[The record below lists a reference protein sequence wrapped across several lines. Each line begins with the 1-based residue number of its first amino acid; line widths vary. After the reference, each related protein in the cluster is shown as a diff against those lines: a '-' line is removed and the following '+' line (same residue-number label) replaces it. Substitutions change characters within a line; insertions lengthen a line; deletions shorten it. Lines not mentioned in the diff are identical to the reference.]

1 MKILYFYQY
10 FSTPNG
16 SWGTRVYDFAKDW
29 VALGHQVTVVTSV
42 YSKSDLKP
50 DKFIEIH
57 YYDGIKVIVIN
68 IKIDNK
74 QSFLKRILT
83 FLQYSIVATWF
94 AITVKTD
101 IVIAS
106 SGPITVGVP
115 GLMAKFL
122 RKKKLVF
129 EVRDLWPQGAIEMGV
144 IKSKLLIKIAYFF
157 EKILYKYSDYIIT
170 LSPGMTKDIQDRFKV
185 KQIYSIPNAANIDI
199 FNNNSESSEIPDMYK
214 NNKIAIYT
222 GNIGA
227 VNNTYLILNA
237 AILLKERRREDII
250 FLIIGEGQQKG
261 EILEKKKQLKLD
273 NLFILD
279 LMPKTELVKYLKN
292 AMVSLVPLK
301 GTPILDTSSP
311 NKLFE
316 SLAAGVP
323 VIQNTNGWLKDL
335 LKDNECG
342 FTVNPDD
349 PKDIVDKLIYLADN
363 PQVSMEMGLRGQKL
377 IEQNYDKK
385 ILSHKMIERL
395 SAVS

>member
-29 VALGHQVTVVTSV
+29 VELGHQVTVVTSV

-50 DKFIEIH
+50 NKFIEIH

-83 FLQYSIVATWF
+83 FLQYSIIATWF

-122 RKKKLVF
+122 RNKKLVF

-157 EKILYKYSDYIIT
+157 EKILYNYSDYIIT
-170 LSPGMTKDIQDRFKV
+170 LSPGMTKNIQDRFKV

-199 FNNNSESSEIPDMYK
+199 FNSNNESSEIPDMYK

-237 AILLKERRREDII
+237 AILLKEKRREDII
-250 FLIIGEGQQKG
+250 FLIIGEGQQKE
-261 EILEKKKQLKLD
+261 EILEKKEQLKLD

-363 PQVSMEMGLRGQKL
+363 PQVSMEMGLRGKKV

-385 ILSHKMIERL
+385 ILSHKMIEKL
-395 SAVS
+395 LAVN